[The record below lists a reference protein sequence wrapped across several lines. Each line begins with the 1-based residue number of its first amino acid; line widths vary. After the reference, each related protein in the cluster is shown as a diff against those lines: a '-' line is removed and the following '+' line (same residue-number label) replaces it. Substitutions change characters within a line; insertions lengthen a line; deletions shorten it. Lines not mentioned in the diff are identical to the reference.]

1 MGFQSC
7 SLILWTFK
15 EMSANN
21 PLLELQEDDL
31 RKMIAASNHLG
42 SQQCNYQMGQYKW
55 KMRPDGVHVIN
66 PKKTWEKI
74 ILAARVIAAVE
85 NPADVC
91 VISSRTIGQRA
102 ILKFAAATGAT
113 AIAGRYTPGTFT
125 NQIQKAFKE
134 PRLLVVTDPRADHQ
148 PITEASY
155 VNIPV
160 VAFCNTDSPLK
171 FIDIAIPCNTKSIYS
186 VGLMWWILAREVL
199 RLRGTISRE
208 VPWTV
213 MPDLYFYRD
222 PEEAE
227 KEEQEKA
234 KEAAAAAAPPPPQA
248 EEWNQTDQYQPVVED
263 WAEPNVGTLPPAA
276 AAAVAPPVA
285 EIPAA
290 PMVVDEWGA
299 QTTQD
304 WAGEAPKAVPSAEWG
319 GGVTESWG

>member
-1 MGFQSC
+1 
-7 SLILWTFK
+7 
-15 EMSANN
+15 
-21 PLLELQEDDL
+21 
-31 RKMIAASNHLG
+31 
-42 SQQCNYQMGQYKW
+42 
-55 KMRPDGVHVIN
+55 
-66 PKKTWEKI
+66 
-74 ILAARVIAAVE
+74 
-85 NPADVC
+85 
-91 VISSRTIGQRA
+91 
-102 ILKFAAATGAT
+102 LKFAAATGAT

-160 VAFCNTDSPLK
+160 VAFCNTDSPVK
-171 FIDIAIPCNTKSIYS
+171 FIDISIPCNTKSIYS

-199 RLRGTISRE
+199 RLRGTISRD

-234 KEAAAAAAPPPPQA
+234 KEAAATAAPVAPVQ
-248 EEWNQTDQYQPVVED
+248 EEWSQPDPYQPQVED
-263 WAEPNVGTLPPAA
+263 WAEPNVGTLPPV
-276 AAAVAPPVA
+276 AAAVPVA

-304 WAGEAPKAVPSAEWG
+304 WAGEAPKAPTAEWG
-319 GGVTESWG
+319 GVSETWG

>member
-1 MGFQSC
+1 MSGA
-7 SLILWTFK
+7 LDVLALK
-15 EMSANN
+15 E
-21 PLLELQEDDL
+21 EDTVKFL
-31 RKMIAASNHLG
+31 ACAAHLG
-42 SQQCNYQMGQYKW
+42 ANQCDFQMEQYCYKRKPDGQYI
-55 KMRPDGVHVIN
+55 IN
-66 PKKTWEKI
+66 LKKLWEKLL
-74 ILAARVIAAVE
+74 LAARAIAAIE

-91 VISSRTIGQRA
+91 VISSRPYAQRA

-125 NQIQKAFKE
+125 NQIQRAFKE
-134 PRLLVVTDPRADHQ
+134 PRLLVITDPRADHQ

-160 VAFCNTDSPLK
+160 VAFCNTDSPMK

-208 VPWTV
+208 VPWNV

-227 KEEQEKA
+227 KEEQEK
-234 KEAAAAAAPPPPQA
+234 KEAAAPVVAAPPA
-248 EEWNQTDQYQPVVED
+248 EDWHAQPAQEYQPAVGD
-263 WAEPNVGTLPPAA
+263 WSEAPMGTLPPAA
-276 AAAVAPPVA
+276 PALEA
-285 EIPAA
+285 PAA

-299 QTTQD
+299 QTAQN
-304 WAGEAPKAVPSAEWG
+304 WAGEMPQGQEWG
-319 GGVTESWG
+319 GGATDTWG

>member
-1 MGFQSC
+1 MSGALDVLALKEEDVVKFLAC
-7 SLILWTFK
+7 S
-15 EMSANN
+15 A
-21 PLLELQEDDL
+21 
-31 RKMIAASNHLG
+31 HLG
-42 SQQCNYQMGQYKW
+42 ANQCDFQMEQYCYKRKADGQYI
-55 KMRPDGVHVIN
+55 IN
-66 PKKTWEKI
+66 LKKLWEKLL
-74 ILAARVIAAVE
+74 LAARAIAAIE

-91 VISSRTIGQRA
+91 VISSRPYAQRA

-125 NQIQKAFKE
+125 NQIQRAFKE
-134 PRLLVVTDPRADHQ
+134 PRLLVITDPRADHQ

-160 VAFCNTDSPLK
+160 VAFCNTDSPMK

-208 VPWTV
+208 VPWNV

-227 KEEQEKA
+227 KEEQEK
-234 KEAAAAAAPPPPQA
+234 KQEAAPPAPAPPAA
-248 EEWNQTDQYQPVVED
+248 EEWNQAAEYVPVVDD
-263 WAEPNVGTLPPAA
+263 WSEAPMGTLPPAA
-276 AAAVAPPVA
+276 VVPAVAPVA
-285 EIPAA
+285 EVPAA

-304 WAGEAPKAVPSAEWG
+304 WAGEMPKGAQEWG
-319 GGVTESWG
+319 GGAAETWG

>member
-1 MGFQSC
+1 MEQYC
-7 SLILWTFK
+7 YK
-15 EMSANN
+15 
-21 PLLELQEDDL
+21 
-31 RKMIAASNHLG
+31 RKAD
-42 SQQCNYQMGQYKW
+42 GQYII
-55 KMRPDGVHVIN
+55 HL
-66 PKKTWEKI
+66 KTLWEKLL
-74 ILAARVIAAVE
+74 LAARAIAAIE

-91 VISSRTIGQRA
+91 VISSRPYAQRA

-171 FIDIAIPCNTKSIYS
+171 FIDLAIPCNTKSIYS

-234 KEAAAAAAPPPPQA
+234 KEIAAAAAPPPPPT

-263 WAEPNVGTLPPAA
+263 WAEPNVGTLPPAV
-276 AAAVAPPVA
+276 AVAAPVVA

-319 GGVTESWG
+319 GGVSESWG

>member
-1 MGFQSC
+1 MSGGLDVLALKEEDVVKFIAC
-7 SLILWTFK
+7 S
-15 EMSANN
+15 A
-21 PLLELQEDDL
+21 
-31 RKMIAASNHLG
+31 HLG
-42 SQQCNYQMGQYKW
+42 ANQCDFQMEQYCYKRKADGQYII
-55 KMRPDGVHVIN
+55 HL
-66 PKKTWEKI
+66 KTLWEKML
-74 ILAARVIAAVE
+74 LAARAIAAIE

-91 VISSRTIGQRA
+91 VISSRPYAQRA
-102 ILKFAAATGAT
+102 ILKFAAATGAS

-234 KEAAAAAAPPPPQA
+234 KEALAAAPAPPPP
-248 EEWNQTDQYQPVVED
+248 EEWQQETYQAAVED
-263 WAEPNVGTLPPAA
+263 WADPNVGTLPPAA
-276 AAAVAPPVA
+276 AAAAPAPVVAD
-285 EIPAA
+285 IPAA

-304 WAGEAPKAVPSAEWG
+304 WAGEAPKPVQSQEWG
-319 GGVTESWG
+319 GGVTESWN

>member
-1 MGFQSC
+1 MSGGLDVLALKEEDVVKFIAC
-7 SLILWTFK
+7 S
-15 EMSANN
+15 S
-21 PLLELQEDDL
+21 
-31 RKMIAASNHLG
+31 HLG
-42 SQQCNYQMGQYKW
+42 ANQCDFQMEQYCYKRKADGQYIINL
-55 KMRPDGVHVIN
+55 KML
-66 PKKTWEKI
+66 WEKLL
-74 ILAARVIAAVE
+74 LAARAIAAIE

-91 VISSRTIGQRA
+91 VISSRPYAQRA

-160 VAFCNTDSPLK
+160 VAFCNTDSPVK

-227 KEEQEKA
+227 KDELEKA
-234 KEAAAAAAPPPPQA
+234 KEAAAAAAPAPPQQ
-248 EEWNQTDQYQPVVED
+248 EEWTAQDQYTPAVED

-276 AAAVAPPVA
+276 AAVPIPVA
-285 EIPAA
+285 TEIPAA

-304 WAGEAPKAVPSAEWG
+304 WAGEAPKSAPSAEWG

>member
-1 MGFQSC
+1 MSGG
-7 SLILWTFK
+7 LDVLALK
-15 EMSANN
+15 E
-21 PLLELQEDDL
+21 EDVV
-31 RKMIAASNHLG
+31 KFIACAAHLG
-42 SQQCNYQMGQYKW
+42 ANQCDFQMEQYCYKRKADGQYI
-55 KMRPDGVHVIN
+55 IN
-66 PKKTWEKI
+66 LKTLWEKLL
-74 ILAARVIAAVE
+74 LAARAIAAIE

-91 VISSRTIGQRA
+91 VISSRPYAQRA

-160 VAFCNTDSPLK
+160 VAFCNTDSPVK

-234 KEAAAAAAPPPPQA
+234 KEAAAAAAPAAPQP
-248 EEWNQTDQYQPVVED
+248 EEWDQQDNYQPVVED

-276 AAAVAPPVA
+276 AAAPMPVAP

-304 WAGEAPKAVPSAEWG
+304 WAGEAPKGAPSAEWG
-319 GGVTESWG
+319 GGVTETWG

>member
-1 MGFQSC
+1 MSGGLDVLALKEEDVVKFIAC
-7 SLILWTFK
+7 S
-15 EMSANN
+15 A
-21 PLLELQEDDL
+21 
-31 RKMIAASNHLG
+31 HLG
-42 SQQCNYQMGQYKW
+42 ANQCDFQMEQYCYKRKADGQYII
-55 KMRPDGVHVIN
+55 HL
-66 PKKTWEKI
+66 KTLWEKML
-74 ILAARVIAAVE
+74 LAARAIAAIE

-91 VISSRTIGQRA
+91 VISSRPHAQRA
-102 ILKFAAATGAT
+102 ILKFAAATGAS

-213 MPDLYFYRD
+213 MPDLYFWRD

-234 KEAAAAAAPPPPQA
+234 KEALAAAPAPPQP
-248 EEWNQTDQYQPVVED
+248 EEWQQETYTAAVED
-263 WAEPNVGTLPPAA
+263 WADPNVGTLPPAA
-276 AAAVAPPVA
+276 AAAPVVA

-304 WAGEAPKAVPSAEWG
+304 WAGEAPKAVPAQEWG
-319 GGVTESWG
+319 GGVTESWN

>member
-1 MGFQSC
+1 MSGGLDVLALKEEDVVKFLAC
-7 SLILWTFK
+7 ST
-15 EMSANN
+15 
-21 PLLELQEDDL
+21 
-31 RKMIAASNHLG
+31 HLG
-42 SQQCNYQMGQYKW
+42 ANQCDFQMEQYCYKRKADGQYI
-55 KMRPDGVHVIN
+55 IN
-66 PKKTWEKI
+66 LKQLWEKLL
-74 ILAARVIAAVE
+74 LAARAIAAIE

-91 VISSRTIGQRA
+91 VISSRPYAQRA
-102 ILKFAAATGAT
+102 ILKFATATGAT

-134 PRLLVVTDPRADHQ
+134 PRLLVITDPRADHQ

-160 VAFCNTDSPLK
+160 VAFCNTDSPVK

-234 KEAAAAAAPPPPQA
+234 KEVAPAAPQA
-248 EEWNQTDQYQPVVED
+248 EDWNQTDQYTPVVED
-263 WAEPNVGTLPPAA
+263 WAAEAPGTLPPPAA
-276 AAAVAPPVA
+276 AAAVALPVA
-285 EIPAA
+285 AAEVVPAA

-304 WAGEAPKAVPSAEWG
+304 WAGEVPKAAAAPASEWG
-319 GGVTESWG
+319 GGVTETWG

>member
-1 MGFQSC
+1 MSGGLDVLALKEEDVVKFIAC
-7 SLILWTFK
+7 S
-15 EMSANN
+15 A
-21 PLLELQEDDL
+21 
-31 RKMIAASNHLG
+31 HLG
-42 SQQCNYQMGQYKW
+42 ANQCDFQMEQYCYKRKADGQYI
-55 KMRPDGVHVIN
+55 IN
-66 PKKTWEKI
+66 LKTLWEKLL
-74 ILAARVIAAVE
+74 LAARAIAAIE

-91 VISSRTIGQRA
+91 VISSRPYAQRA

-160 VAFCNTDSPLK
+160 VAFCNTDSPVK
-171 FIDIAIPCNTKSIYS
+171 FIDISIPCNTKSIYS

-199 RLRGTISRE
+199 RLRGSISRD
-208 VPWTV
+208 VPWDV

-234 KEAAAAAAPPPPQA
+234 KEALAAAAPPAPEPA
-248 EEWNQTDQYQPVVED
+248 EWNQTDAFQPTVED
-263 WAEPNVGTLPPAA
+263 WAEPNAGTLPPPAA
-276 AAAVAPPVA
+276 AAAAVIAPIPVA
-285 EIPAA
+285 TEVPAA

-304 WAGEAPKAVPSAEWG
+304 WAGEAPKAGQPAEWG
-319 GGVTESWG
+319 GGVTETWG

>member
-1 MGFQSC
+1 MSGGLDVLALKEEDVVKFIAC
-7 SLILWTFK
+7 S
-15 EMSANN
+15 A
-21 PLLELQEDDL
+21 
-31 RKMIAASNHLG
+31 HLG
-42 SQQCNYQMGQYKW
+42 ANQCDFQMEQYCYKRKADGQYI
-55 KMRPDGVHVIN
+55 IN
-66 PKKTWEKI
+66 LKTLWEKLL
-74 ILAARVIAAVE
+74 LAARAIAAIE

-91 VISSRTIGQRA
+91 VISSRPYAQRA
-102 ILKFAAATGAT
+102 ILKFASATGAT

-134 PRLLVVTDPRADHQ
+134 PRLLVITDPRADHQ

-160 VAFCNTDSPLK
+160 VAFCNTDSPVK

-199 RLRGTISRE
+199 RLRGSISRD
-208 VPWTV
+208 VPWDV

-234 KEAAAAAAPPPPQA
+234 KEAAAAAAPPAPEPA
-248 EEWNQTDQYQPVVED
+248 EWNQTDAFQPTVED
-263 WAEPNVGTLPPAA
+263 WAEPNVGTLPPPAA
-276 AAAVAPPVA
+276 AAAVVAPIPVA
-285 EIPAA
+285 TEIPAA

-304 WAGEAPKAVPSAEWG
+304 WAGEAPKAGQSAEWG
-319 GGVTESWG
+319 GGVTETWG